1 MIAPDSAPLEKDVQ
15 MGKVVAVY
23 AMKGGVGKSSLAV
36 NLAHGFAA
44 SGKRTLI
51 WDIDAQGAVAFLLGQ
66 TGGDAKAKKLFS
78 RDIDPADVIVPTDW
92 PDLDLIAADLSL
104 RNLESD
110 LAEESPKRL
119 KKLLEHLTPDYDR
132 IVLDCPPGL
141 GAISEQIFRAAD
153 ALVVPLA
160 PAPLAL
166 RTLEQVEALL
176 AEARGKKAPEI
187 LPVLS
192 MVDRRKA
199 LHRTIVAAHPDWPV
213 IPMASVVEQMGIKQT
228 PLAEFA
234 AKSAAG
240 RAMKHVQ
247 ARVELALG
255 GTPWLTQATPDGWVK
270 GE

>member
-1 MIAPDSAPLEKDVQ
+1 
-15 MGKVVAVY
+15 MGKVIAVY

-36 NLAHGFAA
+36 NLAHGLAE
-44 SGKRTLI
+44 SGKRTLL

-66 TGGDAKAKKLFS
+66 SGADAKAKKLFS
-78 RDIDPADVIVPTDW
+78 RDVDPADVIVPTNY
-92 PDLDLIAADLSL
+92 PELDLIAADLSL
-104 RNLESD
+104 RHLESD
-110 LAEESPKRL
+110 LAVESPKRL
-119 KKLLEHLTPDYDR
+119 KKLLDRLTPDYDR

-141 GAISEQIFRAAD
+141 GGISEQIFRAAD
-153 ALVVPLA
+153 LLVVPLA

-199 LHRTIVAAHPDWPV
+199 LHREIVAAHPQWPT
-213 IPMASVVEQMGIKQT
+213 IPMASVVEQMGLKQA

-240 RAMKHVQ
+240 KAFANVL

-255 GTPWLTQATPDGWVK
+255 GTPWLTQATEEGWVR
-270 GE
+270 G